1 MSTNSSILANEALIL
16 CSFNKTSNWLN
27 ETGRDTVLKDCMEQW
42 RVLFEKFPERK
53 KEIQQIQKKK
63 LEEKKQII
71 KEKSKVHLK
80 EKKSLHQRY
89 VTIGFGSL

>member
-1 MSTNSSILANEALIL
+1 
-16 CSFNKTSNWLN
+16 
-27 ETGRDTVLKDCMEQW
+27 MES
-42 RVLFEKFPERK
+42 VLFEKFPERK

-71 KEKSKVHLK
+71 KEKSNVHLK

>member
-1 MSTNSSILANEALIL
+1 
-16 CSFNKTSNWLN
+16 
-27 ETGRDTVLKDCMEQW
+27 MES
-42 RVLFEKFPERK
+42 VLFEKFPERK

-71 KEKSKVHLK
+71 KEKSNVHLK

-89 VTIGFGSL
+89 VTIGFGSLWNINWKREKESSKSSA